1 MTGLTLGAIAAQLQ
15 LGFDGPAGL
24 MINGLATLER
34 ATAGQLSFLA
44 NPKYRKFLA
53 TTQASAVLV
62 KAEDAPLCINS
73 LPLVVAD
80 PYLAYARLSRLFEQQ
95 SPLQGIHPSAQLAA
109 GVRLGQGVAIGPGV
123 VVGAG
128 AELGDAVV
136 IEANAVIGA
145 GVHIGAR
152 SHIYPQVTL
161 YPGVS
166 LGEDCRV
173 LAGAVIGS
181 DGFGYA
187 NEHGRW
193 VRIAQL
199 GSVRIGNRVEIGA
212 NTTID
217 RGALDDTVIG
227 DDVIIDNQVQIA
239 HNVRIGKGSAIAGA
253 TAIAGSTVVG
263 NYCVFGGAS
272 AVNGH
277 IQIGDGVQ
285 FTGMSMV
292 MKSVDKPGVY
302 SSGVPATDNR
312 EWRRNAAR
320 FYQLDDMA
328 RRIKQL
334 EQALAAASV
343 SSPDS
348 AP

>member
-1 MTGLTLGAIAAQLQ
+1 MSGLTLGAIAAQLQ
-15 LGFDGPAGL
+15 LDVAGSAAVP
-24 MINGLATLER
+24 ITGLATLEQAR
-34 ATAGQLSFLA
+34 PGQISFLA
-44 NPKYRKFLA
+44 NPKYRKHLA
-53 TTQASAVLV
+53 TSQATAVLV
-62 KAEDAPLCINS
+62 KADDAPLCANS
-73 LPLVVAD
+73 IALVVAD
-80 PYLAYARLSRLFEQQ
+80 PYLAYARLSQLFEQQ
-95 SPLQGIHPSAQLAA
+95 PRLQGVHPSAQLAA
-109 GVRLGQGVAIGPGV
+109 GVQLGQGVAIGPG
-123 VVGAG
+123 
-128 AELGDAVV
+128 
-136 IEANAVIGA
+136 AVIGA
-145 GVHIGAR
+145 GADLGDGVVVEANVVIGAGVQIGAR

-187 NEHGRW
+187 NDRGRW
-193 VRIAQL
+193 LRIAQL

-239 HNVRIGKGSAIAGA
+239 HNVRIGNGCAIAGA
-253 TAIAGSTVVG
+253 AVFAGSTTVG
-263 NYCVFGGAS
+263 KHCVFGGAS

-277 IQIGDGVQ
+277 IHIGDGAQ
-285 FTGMSMV
+285 FTGMSMI

-334 EQALAAASV
+334 ERALAATPAST
-343 SSPDS
+343 PDADS
-348 AP
+348 

>member
-1 MTGLTLGAIAAQLQ
+1 MPGLTLGAIAAQLQ
-15 LGFDGPAGL
+15 ASCAGHADL
-24 MINGLATLER
+24 PISGLATLEH
-34 ATAGQLSFLA
+34 AAAGQLSFLA

-53 TTQASAVLV
+53 TTQAAVVLV
-62 KAEDAPLCINS
+62 KAEDAALCVNS

-80 PYLAYARLSRLFEQQ
+80 PYLAYARLSRLFEPP
-95 SPLQGIHPSAQLAA
+95 SPLLGVHASAQLAA

-123 VVGAG
+123 VIGAG
-128 AELGDAVV
+128 AELGDGVV
-136 IEANAVIGA
+136 VEANTVIGA
-145 GVHIGAR
+145 GVRLGAR
-152 SHIYPQVTL
+152 CHIHPQVTL
-161 YPGVS
+161 YPGVV
-166 LGEDCRV
+166 LGDDCRV

-187 NEHGRW
+187 NDHGRW

-239 HNVRIGKGSAIAGA
+239 HNVRIGKGCAIAGA
-253 TAIAGSTVVG
+253 AAFAGSTTVG

-312 EWRRNAAR
+312 EWRRSAAR

-334 EQALAAASV
+334 EQALAAASA
-343 SSPDS
+343 SPSDS

>member
-24 MINGLATLER
+24 MISGLATLER

-53 TTQASAVLV
+53 TTQATAVLV

-199 GSVRIGNRVEIGA
+199 GSVRIGNRVEVGA